1 MIVYV
6 ISQEGKALMPTKR
19 FGKVR
24 RLLKEGKA
32 KAVRTKPFTIQLLY
46 ETKGYTQPLYMG
58 IDPGTKNIG
67 VSVRKESGE
76 VLYLGEIET
85 RSREVAEKMK
95 ERSIARR
102 ARRRHQREKRKRR
115 AKKTKKIFES
125 KSFRIKGRKEP
136 LVCKEIKPKLVKFQ
150 NRKRKKGWLTPTAK
164 HLLESHKEIVK
175 KIKNL
180 LPIEKVKV
188 EYGQFDIQKLEN
200 PEIQGKEYQNGR
212 MKGYRNAL
220 EYVLSRDKH
229 ICQLCEKREGKME
242 VHHVVWKQEGGQDVP
257 ENLVTLCEKCHA
269 KVHKNKKVKA
279 KLAETFT
286 GMEKKYVP
294 ATLLNTIMPFFYKW
308 LESQFTE
315 VSKTYGYETKEKRL
329 SQKLTKSHALDAYL
343 VSLDSELVHPKFC
356 DFIPYKFQ
364 QFRRHNRQLI
374 YALRD
379 RNYKLGKNIVAKNR
393 NKKTGQLI
401 ESLYE
406 FILDKGPSSLS
417 SLKVYPGTKVHRSKF
432 DKFRRGDTVSYQ
444 KKRYVVK
451 GYGQMG
457 RSLGFVG
464 EKKYVLAK
472 ECKLMT
478 KNTGLV
484 CL

>member
-1 MIVYV
+1 
-6 ISQEGKALMPTKR
+6 MPTKR

-32 KAVRTKPFTIQLLY
+32 KVVSTKPFTIQLLY
-46 ETKGYTQPLYMG
+46 ETKGYTQTLYMG

-67 VSVRKESGE
+67 ISVRKETGE
-76 VLYLGEIET
+76 VVYLGEVET
-85 RSREVAEKMK
+85 RSQEVTEKMK
-95 ERSIARR
+95 ERSTARK

-115 AKKTKKIFES
+115 AKKAKKIFER
-125 KSFRIKGRKEP
+125 KSFKIKGRKEP
-136 LVCKEIKPKLVKFQ
+136 LVCKGIKPKLVKFQ
-150 NRKRKKGWLTPTAK
+150 NRKRKKGWLTPTAR
-164 HLLESHKEIVK
+164 HLLESHQAIVEKIK
-175 KIKNL
+175 KI
-180 LPIEKVKV
+180 LPIKKVSV

-212 MKGYRNAL
+212 MKGYRNAS

-229 ICQLCEKREGKME
+229 TCQLCEKRQGKLE

-269 KVHKNKKVKA
+269 QVHKNQKMKA
-279 KLAETFT
+279 KLAEIFT
-286 GMEKKYVP
+286 GMEKKYTP
-294 ATLLNTIMPFFYKW
+294 ATLLNTIMPFFYQW
-308 LESQFTE
+308 LQSQFKE
-315 VSKTYGYETKEKRL
+315 VNITYGYETKEKRL
-329 SQKLTKSHALDAYL
+329 SQQLSKSHTLDAYL
-343 VSLDSELVHPKFC
+343 ISLEEEIIHPEFYN
-356 DFIPYKFQ
+356 FVPYRFQ

-379 RNYKLGKNIVAKNR
+379 RNYKLGKDIVAKNR
-393 NKKTGQLI
+393 NKKTGQTK
-401 ESLYE
+401 ESLHE
-406 FILDKGPSSLS
+406 FILDKGASCLS

-432 DKFRRGDTVSYQ
+432 DKFRRGDTVYYQ

-451 GYGQMG
+451 GYGEMG

-472 ECKLMT
+472 ECKLIA